1 MTSYLFNGQWTTD
14 KNERKYR
21 HMSIIPFPV
30 CEYAAIHYI
39 DERQL
44 ENISYFID
52 RRRPIIRKI
61 EMKQNKQNERS
72 FNKKE

>member
-30 CEYAAIHYI
+30 CAYAAIHY
-39 DERQL
+39 EGRRL
-44 ENISYFID
+44 ENKWEK
-52 RRRPIIRKI
+52 KI
-61 EMKQNKQNERS
+61 NK
-72 FNKKE
+72 